1 MPISLKPLQPF
12 IGAEVMD
19 FSLADATVED
29 LSELRSALLAH
40 KVLFLRNQTF
50 DRKRHVAIGRT
61 FGELEAHPLSAHPE
75 HPEILQ
81 IKSKDGII
89 SHKRETAADFWHSDT
104 TFRER
109 PSAISILKAY
119 TLPSIGGDTLW
130 ANMTAV
136 YEGLSEDVKRTID
149 SLDAYHDGLKLFSW
163 FLNTAEKQKEFSN
176 AFPVQRHPAVRA
188 HPETGEKV
196 LFVNSAFTTS
206 FAGMDAAES
215 SELLRHLND
224 EVKRPEYQ
232 VRFRWEPGSVA
243 IWDNRSTQHYG
254 VVDYSEPRHLERV
267 TIIGEKPFGISAWP
281 HA

>member
-12 IGAEVMD
+12 IGAEVLD
-19 FSLADATVED
+19 FSLADATVEE
-29 LSELRSALLAH
+29 LNELRAALLAH
-40 KVLFLRNQTF
+40 KVLFLRGQAF
-50 DRKRHVAIGRT
+50 DRARHVAIGRV
-61 FGELEAHPLSAHPE
+61 FGELETHPLSAHPE

-81 IKSKDGII
+81 IKSKDGIV

-119 TLPSIGGDTLW
+119 QLPGIGGDTLW
-130 ANMTAV
+130 ANMAAV
-136 YEGLSEDVKRTID
+136 YEGLSGDVRKTID
-149 SLDAYHDGLKLFSW
+149 QLDAYHDGLKLFSW
-163 FLNTAEKQKEFSN
+163 YLDTADKQN
-176 AFPVQRHPAVRA
+176 AFRSSYPVQRHPVVRV
-188 HPETGEKV
+188 HPETGEKL

-206 FAGMDAAES
+206 LVGLDAAES
-215 SELLRHLND
+215 NELLRHLND

-267 TIIGEKPFGISAWP
+267 TVIGEKPFGRSALD
-281 HA
+281 